1 MTTTMPNPMEMLLK
15 LFSGV
20 QTQASSLKPM
30 DDTTLYK
37 IETATNLYNG
47 RIVHEDG
54 VAILFM
60 TCHGKSVKILKEN
73 VKSIVIVNNQNWIN

>member
-1 MTTTMPNPMEMLLK
+1 MPNPMEMLLK

-37 IETATNLYNG
+37 IETATSLYNG
-47 RIVHEDG
+47 RIVHQDS
-54 VAILFM
+54 VAIALM
-60 TCHGKSVKILKEN
+60 TTGGKSVKILKEN
-73 VKSIVIVNNQNWIN
+73 MKSIVIVNNQN

>member
-20 QTQASSLKPM
+20 QTQSSSLKPM
-30 DDTTLYK
+30 NDTTLYE

-47 RIVHEDG
+47 RIVHQDS
-54 VAILFM
+54 VAIALM
-60 TCHGKSVKILKEN
+60 TTAGKSVKILKEN
-73 VKSIVIVNNQNWIN
+73 MKSIVIVNNKN

>member
-37 IETATNLYNG
+37 IETATSLYNG
-47 RIVHEDG
+47 RIVHQDS
-54 VAILFM
+54 VAIALM
-60 TCHGKSVKILKEN
+60 TTGGKSVKILKEN
-73 VKSIVIVNNQNWIN
+73 MKSIVIVNNKN

>member
-1 MTTTMPNPMEMLLK
+1 MPNPMEMLLK

-37 IETATNLYNG
+37 IETATSLYNG
-47 RIVHEDG
+47 RIVHQDS
-54 VAILFM
+54 VAIALM
-60 TCHGKSVKILKEN
+60 TTGGKSVKILKEN
-73 VKSIVIVNNQNWIN
+73 MKSIVIVNNKN

>member
-20 QTQASSLKPM
+20 QTQTSSEKPIH
-30 DDTTLYK
+30 DTTLYK
-37 IETATNLYNG
+37 IETATNSYNG
-47 RIVHEDG
+47 RIVHDDG

-60 TCHGKSVKILKEN
+60 TSHGKSVKILKEN

>member
-1 MTTTMPNPMEMLLK
+1 MTTAMPKPLEMLFK

-20 QTQASSLKPM
+20 QTQAPSEKAM

-47 RIVHEDG
+47 RIMYQDSS
-54 VAILFM
+54 AIVLM
-60 TCHGKSVKILKEN
+60 TTAGKSVKILKEN
-73 VKSIVIVNNQNWIN
+73 VKRITIEKTETE